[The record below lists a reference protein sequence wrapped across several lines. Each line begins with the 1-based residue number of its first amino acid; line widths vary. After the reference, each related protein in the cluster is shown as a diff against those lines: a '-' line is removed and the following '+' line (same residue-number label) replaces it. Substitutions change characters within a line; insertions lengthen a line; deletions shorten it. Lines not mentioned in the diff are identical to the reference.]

1 MNYIDQIGNDVHI
14 ITSSNA
20 PVNSYDFVDQSDTFK
35 YVIATTVANLVRNY
49 NSRTDSE
56 ISFKYNKTTKDFQ
69 ILFPT
74 GEIITYRGWFHIKTE
89 NHDGMWNLH
98 ASVPTETSNYSQLVA
113 CLPAGGV
120 TFPENRNL
128 DKFLNVL
135 RYSLLNHR
143 HLLKIES
150 EPSVQICENLGP
162 NVFPTSLLRM
172 CEFIDKKYVYSLL
185 YGIFRDL
192 ITENNLHE
200 ILDSGAYEEKYL
212 IWRQFGNNQVFI
224 MYTFE
229 TNCFELVVKEN
240 GIYIYSGLCNVIY
253 DSKIDKL
260 IMCLDTG
267 FQFTYINN
275 NLENLVLPS
284 ALPATRD
291 IAIDEYAD
299 YTAILHLFR
308 LFIIFINRY
317 RDLFHH
323 VNDLSPARELS
334 DIYTEIQQQLIGLDA
349 FPAPRLPT
357 NVEHNIYVSRHPD
370 IISQIHRSLSDSVYS
385 FPNDERIIIKK
396 NDVIHLSIFKYS
408 LQYGEFHLTNEC
420 FKADTERR
428 VFFKINALNSI
439 LVNDTR
445 VITDI
450 LAERLLGN
458 MRVWTPE
465 GARRMRGKTLDDIK
479 ELVRFFYRL
488 VTRLISENPTYFT
501 ISES

>member
-1 MNYIDQIGNDVHI
+1 MNYIDPIGNDVRI
-14 ITSSNA
+14 ISSNA
-20 PVNSYDFVDQSDTFK
+20 PVISYDFVDQSDTFK
-35 YVIATTVANLVRNY
+35 YVIATTVANLVRNF

-56 ISFKYNKTTKDFQ
+56 ISFKYDKKTKDFQ

-74 GEIITYRGWFHIKTE
+74 GEIITYTRWFHIITE
-89 NHDGMWNLH
+89 NYDGMWNLRAFEH
-98 ASVPTETSNYSQLVA
+98 TGYMLGAD
-113 CLPAGGV
+113 LPAGGV

-128 DKFLNVL
+128 DTFLNVL
-135 RYSLLNHR
+135 RMCLLYHR

-150 EPSVQICENLGP
+150 EPSVQICENLES
-162 NVFPTSLLRM
+162 NVFPNSLLRM
-172 CEFIDKKYVYSLL
+172 CRFIDKKYVYSLL
-185 YGIFRDL
+185 CGTFRDL
-192 ITENNLHE
+192 ITENNLHG
-200 ILDSGAYEEKYL
+200 ILENGADEEKYL
-212 IWRQFGNNQVFI
+212 IGRKFGNNQVFI

-229 TNCFELVVKEN
+229 TNCFKLVVVEN
-240 GIYIYSGLCNVIY
+240 GTNIYYGLCNVIY
-253 DSKIDKL
+253 DSAKDKL

-267 FQFTYINN
+267 FQFSYINN
-275 NLENLVLPS
+275 NPENLVLPS
-284 ALPATRD
+284 ALPAARD

-308 LFIIFINRY
+308 LFIVFINRY
-317 RDLFHH
+317 RNLFHH
-323 VNDLSPARELS
+323 ANDLSSEIELS
-334 DIYTEIQQQLIGLDA
+334 DIYSEIQQQLIGFEA

-357 NVEHNIYVSRHPD
+357 TVERNIYISRHPD
-370 IISQIHRSLSDSVYS
+370 IISQIHRSLLDSVYS
-385 FPNDERIIIKK
+385 FPNHERIIIKK
-396 NDVIHLSIFKYS
+396 NYVIHLSIFKYS

-420 FKADTERR
+420 FKENAERR

-458 MRVWTPE
+458 IHVWTPE

-479 ELVRFFYRL
+479 EIIRFFYRL

>member
-1 MNYIDQIGNDVHI
+1 MNYIDPIGNDVRI
-14 ITSSNA
+14 ISSNA
-20 PVNSYDFVDQSDTFK
+20 PVISYDFVDQSDTFK

-49 NSRTDSE
+49 NSKTDSE
-56 ISFKYNKTTKDFQ
+56 IIFRRNTMWDFQ

-74 GEIITYRGWFHIKTE
+74 GEIITYTRWFHIITE
-89 NHDGMWNLH
+89 NYDGMWNLRAFEH
-98 ASVPTETSNYSQLVA
+98 TGYMLGAD
-113 CLPAGGV
+113 LPAGGV

-128 DKFLNVL
+128 DTFLNVL
-135 RYSLLNHR
+135 RNSLLYHR

-150 EPSVQICENLGP
+150 EPSVQICENLES
-162 NVFPTSLLRM
+162 NVFPNSLLRM
-172 CEFIDKKYVYSLL
+172 CRFIDKKYVYSLL
-185 YGIFRDL
+185 CGTFRDL
-192 ITENNLHE
+192 ITENNLHG
-200 ILDSGAYEEKYL
+200 ILENGADEEKYL
-212 IWRQFGNNQVFI
+212 IGRKFGNNQVFI

-229 TNCFELVVKEN
+229 TNCFKLVVVEN
-240 GIYIYSGLCNVIY
+240 GTNIYSGLCNVIY
-253 DSKIDKL
+253 DSTKDKV

-267 FQFTYINN
+267 FQFSYINN
-275 NLENLVLPS
+275 NPENLVLPS
-284 ALPATRD
+284 ALPAGRD

-308 LFIIFINRY
+308 LFIVFINRY
-317 RDLFHH
+317 RNLFHH
-323 VNDLSPARELS
+323 ANDLSPARELS
-334 DIYTEIQQQLIGLDA
+334 DIYSEIQQQLIGFEA
-349 FPAPRLPT
+349 FPVPRLPT
-357 NVEHNIYVSRHPD
+357 TVERNIYISRHPD
-370 IISQIHRSLSDSVYS
+370 IISQIHRSLLDSVYS
-385 FPNDERIIIKK
+385 FPNHERIIIKK
-396 NDVIHLSIFKYS
+396 NYVIHLSIFKYS

-420 FKADTERR
+420 FKENAERR

-458 MRVWTPE
+458 IRVWTPE

-479 ELVRFFYRL
+479 EIIRFFYRL

>member
-1 MNYIDQIGNDVHI
+1 MNYIDPIGNDVHI

-56 ISFKYNKTTKDFQ
+56 IVFRRNTMWNFQ

-74 GEIITYRGWFHIKTE
+74 GEIITYTRWFHIKTE
-89 NHDGMWNLH
+89 NRDGMWNFRAFEHTGYMLG
-98 ASVPTETSNYSQLVA
+98 AS
-113 CLPAGGV
+113 LPAGGV

-128 DKFLNVL
+128 DMFLNVL
-135 RYSLLNHR
+135 RNSLLYHR

-172 CEFIDKKYVYSLL
+172 CNFIDKKYVYSLL

-229 TNCFELVVKEN
+229 TNCFNLVVVEN
-240 GIYIYSGLCNVIY
+240 GTNIYSGLCNVIY
-253 DSKIDKL
+253 DSTKHKL

-267 FQFTYINN
+267 FKFSYINN
-275 NLENLVLPS
+275 NPENLVLPS
-284 ALPATRD
+284 ALPAARD

-308 LFIIFINRY
+308 MFIIFINRY

-323 VNDLSPARELS
+323 VNDLSPAREFS
-334 DIYTEIQQQLIGLDA
+334 DIYTEIQQQLIGFEA
-349 FPAPRLPT
+349 FPAARLPT

-450 LAERLLGN
+450 LAEKLLGN

>member
-1 MNYIDQIGNDVHI
+1 MEYIDPIGNNVHI
-14 ITSSNA
+14 ISSNK
-20 PVNSYDFVDQSDTFK
+20 PINSYDFVDQSDTFK
-35 YVIATTVANLVRNY
+35 YVIATTVSNIVVNY
-49 NSRTDSE
+49 NSKTDSK
-56 ISFKYNKTTKDFQ
+56 ISFKYDKKTKDFQ
-69 ILFPT
+69 IEFPT
-74 GEIITYRGWFHIKTE
+74 GEIITYTGWFHIKTE
-89 NHDGMWNLH
+89 QHNGLWNLRAFEH
-98 ASVPTETSNYSQLVA
+98 TGEMLGAD
-113 CLPAGGV
+113 LPAGGV

-128 DKFLNVL
+128 DMFLNVL
-135 RYSLLNHR
+135 RMCLLYRR
-143 HLLKIES
+143 HLFKIES
-150 EPSVQICENLGP
+150 EPNIQICENLGP

-172 CEFIDKKYVYSLL
+172 CKFTNKKYIYSLL
-185 YGIFRDL
+185 RGTFRDL
-192 ITENNLHE
+192 MTENNLQDA
-200 ILDSGAYEEKYL
+200 LDNDYDEEKYIL
-212 IWRQFGNNQVFI
+212 GKKFGKNQVGI

-229 TNCFELVVKEN
+229 TNCFKLVVKEN

-253 DSKIDKL
+253 DSTIDKL

-267 FQFTYINN
+267 FKFSYINN
-275 NLENLVLPS
+275 NPENLVLPS
-284 ALPATRD
+284 ALPAARD

-317 RDLFHH
+317 RNLFHH

-334 DIYTEIQQQLIGLDA
+334 DIYTEIQQQLIGFEA

-420 FKADTERR
+420 FKDCAEKR
-428 VFFKINALNSI
+428 VFFKINVTNLM
-439 LVNDTR
+439 LVNDTGA
-445 VITDI
+445 ITDS
-450 LAERLLGN
+450 LAEKLFGN
-458 MRVWTPE
+458 IRVWSPE
-465 GARRMRGKTLDDIK
+465 GARRMRGKTLEDIK
-479 ELVRFFYRL
+479 ELIRFFYRL

-501 ISES
+501 ITEG

>member
-1 MNYIDQIGNDVHI
+1 MKYIDPIGNDIHI
-14 ITSSNA
+14 ISSDA
-20 PVNSYDFVDQSDTFK
+20 PVNSYNFVDQSDTFK

-49 NSRTDSE
+49 NSKTDSE

-74 GEIITYRGWFHIKTE
+74 GEIITYTRWFHIITE
-89 NHDGMWNLH
+89 NYDGMWNLRAFEH
-98 ASVPTETSNYSQLVA
+98 TGYMLGAD
-113 CLPAGGV
+113 LPAGGV

-128 DKFLNVL
+128 DTFLNVL
-135 RYSLLNHR
+135 RMCLLYCR

-162 NVFPTSLLRM
+162 NVFSNSLLRM
-172 CEFIDKKYVYSLL
+172 CTFIDKKYVYSLL
-185 YGIFRDL
+185 CGIFRDL
-192 ITENNLHE
+192 ITENNLYG
-200 ILDSGAYEEKYL
+200 ILENGADEEKYL
-212 IWRQFGNNQVFI
+212 IGRKFGNNQVFI

-253 DSKIDKL
+253 DSTIDKL

-267 FQFTYINN
+267 FQFSYINN
-275 NLENLVLPS
+275 NPENLVLPS
-284 ALPATRD
+284 ALPAARD

-308 LFIIFINRY
+308 LFIVFINRY

-323 VNDLSPARELS
+323 ANDLSPARELS
-334 DIYTEIQQQLIGLDA
+334 DIYTEIQQQLIGFEA

-357 NVEHNIYVSRHPD
+357 SAEHNIYVSRHPD
-370 IISQIHRSLSDSVYS
+370 IISQIHRSLLDSVYS

-420 FKADTERR
+420 FKENAERR

-450 LAERLLGN
+450 LAEKLLGN

-479 ELVRFFYRL
+479 EIIRFFYRL

>member
-1 MNYIDQIGNDVHI
+1 MEYIDPIGNDIHI
-14 ITSSNA
+14 ISSNA

-49 NSRTDSE
+49 NSKTDSE
-56 ISFKYNKTTKDFQ
+56 ISFKYDKKTKDFQ

-74 GEIITYRGWFHIKTE
+74 GEIITYTRWFHIKTE
-89 NHDGMWNLH
+89 NYDGMWNL
-98 ASVPTETSNYSQLVA
+98 AAFIPIETSNYFMLGAS
-113 CLPAGGV
+113 LPAGGV
-120 TFPENRNL
+120 TFPDNRNL
-128 DKFLNVL
+128 DMFINVL
-135 RYSLLNHR
+135 RNSLLYHR

-150 EPSVQICENLGP
+150 EPNIQICENLGP
-162 NVFPTSLLRM
+162 NVFPNSLLRM
-172 CEFIDKKYVYSLL
+172 CKFIDKKYVYSLL
-185 YGIFRDL
+185 SGTFRDL

-200 ILDSGAYEEKYL
+200 ILENGADDEKYL
-212 IWRQFGNNQVFI
+212 IGRKFGNNQVFI

-229 TNCFELVVKEN
+229 TNCFNLVVVKN
-240 GIYIYSGLCNVIY
+240 RNIIYSGLCNVIY
-253 DSKIDKL
+253 DSTKDKL

-267 FQFTYINN
+267 FQFSYINN
-275 NLENLVLPS
+275 NPENLVLPS
-284 ALPATRD
+284 TLSATRD

-323 VNDLSPARELS
+323 ANDLSPERELL
-334 DIYTEIQQQLIGLDA
+334 DIYSEIQQQLIGFDA

-357 NVEHNIYVSRHPD
+357 SVERNIYVSRHPD
-370 IISQIHRSLSDSVYS
+370 IIPQIHRSLLDSVYS
-385 FPNDERIIIKK
+385 YPNHERIIIKK
-396 NDVIHLSIFKYS
+396 NYVIHLSIFKYS

-420 FKADTERR
+420 FKADVERR

-439 LVNDTR
+439 LINDTR

-450 LAERLLGN
+450 LAEKLLGSIH
-458 MRVWTPE
+458 VWTPE

-479 ELVRFFYRL
+479 EIIRFFIRL
-488 VTRLISENPTYFT
+488 VTKLISDNPTYFT

>member
-1 MNYIDQIGNDVHI
+1 MNYIDSIGNDVRI
-14 ITSSNA
+14 ISSNA
-20 PVNSYDFVDQSDTFK
+20 PVISYDFVDQSDTFK

-49 NSRTDSE
+49 NSKTDSE
-56 ISFKYNKTTKDFQ
+56 IVFRRNTMWNFQ

-74 GEIITYRGWFHIKTE
+74 GEIITYTRWFHIITE
-89 NHDGMWNLH
+89 NYDGMWNLRAFEH
-98 ASVPTETSNYSQLVA
+98 TGYMLGAD
-113 CLPAGGV
+113 LPAGGV

-128 DKFLNVL
+128 DTFLNVL
-135 RYSLLNHR
+135 RMCLLYHR

-150 EPSVQICENLGP
+150 EPSVQICENLES
-162 NVFPTSLLRM
+162 NVFPNSLLRM
-172 CEFIDKKYVYSLL
+172 CRFIDKKYVYSLL
-185 YGIFRDL
+185 CGTFRDL
-192 ITENNLHE
+192 ITENNLHG
-200 ILDSGAYEEKYL
+200 ILENGADEEKYL
-212 IWRQFGNNQVFI
+212 IGRKFGNNQVFI

-229 TNCFELVVKEN
+229 TNCFKLVVVEN
-240 GIYIYSGLCNVIY
+240 GTNIYSGLCNVIY
-253 DSKIDKL
+253 DSTKDKV

-267 FQFTYINN
+267 FQFSYINN
-275 NLENLVLPS
+275 NPENLVLPS
-284 ALPATRD
+284 ALPAGRD

-308 LFIIFINRY
+308 LFIVFINRY
-317 RDLFHH
+317 RNLFHH
-323 VNDLSPARELS
+323 ANDLSPARELS
-334 DIYTEIQQQLIGLDA
+334 DIYSEIQQQLIGFEA
-349 FPAPRLPT
+349 FPVPRLPT
-357 NVEHNIYVSRHPD
+357 TVERNIYISRHPD
-370 IISQIHRSLSDSVYS
+370 IISQIHRSLLDSVYS
-385 FPNDERIIIKK
+385 FPNHERIIIKK
-396 NDVIHLSIFKYS
+396 NYVIHLSIFKYS

-420 FKADTERR
+420 FKENAERR

-458 MRVWTPE
+458 IRVWTPE

-479 ELVRFFYRL
+479 EIIRFFYRL

>member
-1 MNYIDQIGNDVHI
+1 MNYIDPIGNDVRI
-14 ITSSNA
+14 ISSNA
-20 PVNSYDFVDQSDTFK
+20 PVISYDFVDQSDTFK

-49 NSRTDSE
+49 NSKTDSE
-56 ISFKYNKTTKDFQ
+56 IVFRRNTMWNFQ

-74 GEIITYRGWFHIKTE
+74 GEIITYTRWFHIITE
-89 NHDGMWNLH
+89 NYDGMWNLRAFEH
-98 ASVPTETSNYSQLVA
+98 TGYMLGAD
-113 CLPAGGV
+113 LPAGGV

-128 DKFLNVL
+128 DTFLNVL
-135 RYSLLNHR
+135 RMCLLYHR

-162 NVFPTSLLRM
+162 NVFPNSLLRM
-172 CEFIDKKYVYSLL
+172 CRFIDKKYVYSLL
-185 YGIFRDL
+185 CGTFRDL
-192 ITENNLHE
+192 ITENNLHG
-200 ILDSGAYEEKYL
+200 ILENGADEEKYL
-212 IWRQFGNNQVFI
+212 IGRKFGNNQVFI

-229 TNCFELVVKEN
+229 TNCFKLVVVEN
-240 GIYIYSGLCNVIY
+240 GTNIYSGLCNVIY
-253 DSKIDKL
+253 DSTKDKV

-267 FQFTYINN
+267 FQFSYINN
-275 NLENLVLPS
+275 NPENLVLPS
-284 ALPATRD
+284 ALPAGRD

-308 LFIIFINRY
+308 LFIVFINRY
-317 RDLFHH
+317 RNLFHH
-323 VNDLSPARELS
+323 ANDLSPARELS
-334 DIYTEIQQQLIGLDA
+334 DIYSEIQQQLIGFEA
-349 FPAPRLPT
+349 FPVPRLPT
-357 NVEHNIYVSRHPD
+357 TVERNIYISRHPD
-370 IISQIHRSLSDSVYS
+370 IISQIHRSLLDSVYS
-385 FPNDERIIIKK
+385 FPNHERIIIKK
-396 NDVIHLSIFKYS
+396 NYVIHLSIFKYS

-420 FKADTERR
+420 FKENAERR

-458 MRVWTPE
+458 IRVWTPE

-479 ELVRFFYRL
+479 EIIRFFYRL

>member
-1 MNYIDQIGNDVHI
+1 MEYIDPIGNDIHI
-14 ITSSNA
+14 ISSNA

-49 NSRTDSE
+49 NSKTDSE
-56 ISFKYNKTTKDFQ
+56 LVFRCYAMWNFQ
-69 ILFPT
+69 IVFPT
-74 GEIITYRGWFHIKTE
+74 GEIISYRGWFHIRTE
-89 NHDGMWNLH
+89 NYDGMWNLR
-98 ASVPTETSNYSQLVA
+98 AFVPTETSNYSLLGA
-113 CLPAGGV
+113 SLPAGGV

-128 DKFLNVL
+128 DMFLNVL
-135 RYSLLNHR
+135 RNSLLYHR

-150 EPSVQICENLGP
+150 EPILQICENLGP
-162 NVFPTSLLRM
+162 NVFPNSLVRM
-172 CEFIDKKYVYSLL
+172 CRFIDKKYVYSLL
-185 YGIFRDL
+185 CGTFRDL

-200 ILDSGAYEEKYL
+200 ILENGADEEKYL
-212 IWRQFGNNQVFI
+212 IGRKFGNNQVFI

-229 TNCFELVVKEN
+229 TNCFRLVVVEN
-240 GIYIYSGLCNVIY
+240 GINIYYGLCNVIY
-253 DSKIDKL
+253 DSTKDKL

-267 FQFTYINN
+267 FQFSYINN
-275 NLENLVLPS
+275 NPENLVLPS

-299 YTAILHLFR
+299 FTAILHLFR
-308 LFIIFINRY
+308 LFIIFINRF

-323 VNDLSPARELS
+323 VNNLSPEIELL
-334 DIYTEIQQQLIGLDA
+334 DIYSEIQRQLIGFDA

-357 NVEHNIYVSRHPD
+357 SVERNIYVSRHPD
-370 IISQIHRSLSDSVYS
+370 IIPQIHRSLLDSVYS
-385 FPNDERIIIKK
+385 YPNHERIIIKK
-396 NDVIHLSIFKYS
+396 NYVIHLSIFKYS

-420 FKADTERR
+420 FKADVERR

-450 LAERLLGN
+450 LAEKLFGDIH
-458 MRVWTPE
+458 VWTPE

-479 ELVRFFYRL
+479 ELVRFFIRL

>member
-1 MNYIDQIGNDVHI
+1 MNYIDPIGNDVRI
-14 ITSSNA
+14 ISSNA
-20 PVNSYDFVDQSDTFK
+20 PVISYDFVDQSDTFK

-56 ISFKYNKTTKDFQ
+56 IIFRRNTMWNFQ

-74 GEIITYRGWFHIKTE
+74 GEIITYTRWFHIITE
-89 NHDGMWNLH
+89 NYDGMWNLRAFEH
-98 ASVPTETSNYSQLVA
+98 TGYMLGAD
-113 CLPAGGV
+113 LPAGGV

-128 DKFLNVL
+128 DTFLNVL
-135 RYSLLNHR
+135 RNSLLYHR

-150 EPSVQICENLGP
+150 EPSVQICENLES
-162 NVFPTSLLRM
+162 NVFPNSLLRM
-172 CEFIDKKYVYSLL
+172 CRFIDKKYVYSLL
-185 YGIFRDL
+185 CGTFRDL
-192 ITENNLHE
+192 ITENNLHG
-200 ILDSGAYEEKYL
+200 ILENGADEEKYL
-212 IWRQFGNNQVFI
+212 IGRKFGNNQVFI

-229 TNCFELVVKEN
+229 TNCFKLVVVEN
-240 GIYIYSGLCNVIY
+240 GTNIYSGLCNVIY
-253 DSKIDKL
+253 DSTKDKV

-267 FQFTYINN
+267 FQFSYINN
-275 NLENLVLPS
+275 NPENLVLPS
-284 ALPATRD
+284 ALPAGRD

-308 LFIIFINRY
+308 LFIVFINRY
-317 RDLFHH
+317 RNLFHH
-323 VNDLSPARELS
+323 ANDLSPARELS
-334 DIYTEIQQQLIGLDA
+334 DIYSEIQQQLIGFEA
-349 FPAPRLPT
+349 FPVPRLPT
-357 NVEHNIYVSRHPD
+357 TVERNIYISRHPD
-370 IISQIHRSLSDSVYS
+370 IISQIHRSLLDSVYS
-385 FPNDERIIIKK
+385 FPNHERIIIKK
-396 NDVIHLSIFKYS
+396 NYVIHLSIFKYS

-420 FKADTERR
+420 FKENAERR

-458 MRVWTPE
+458 IRVWTPE

-479 ELVRFFYRL
+479 EIIRFFYRL

>member
-1 MNYIDQIGNDVHI
+1 M
-14 ITSSNA
+14 
-20 PVNSYDFVDQSDTFK
+20 
-35 YVIATTVANLVRNY
+35 
-49 NSRTDSE
+49 
-56 ISFKYNKTTKDFQ
+56 
-69 ILFPT
+69 
-74 GEIITYRGWFHIKTE
+74 
-89 NHDGMWNLH
+89 
-98 ASVPTETSNYSQLVA
+98 
-113 CLPAGGV
+113 
-120 TFPENRNL
+120 
-128 DKFLNVL
+128 
-135 RYSLLNHR
+135 
-143 HLLKIES
+143 
-150 EPSVQICENLGP
+150 
-162 NVFPTSLLRM
+162 
-172 CEFIDKKYVYSLL
+172 
-185 YGIFRDL
+185 
-192 ITENNLHE
+192 
-200 ILDSGAYEEKYL
+200 
-212 IWRQFGNNQVFI
+212 
-224 MYTFE
+224 
-229 TNCFELVVKEN
+229 
-240 GIYIYSGLCNVIY
+240 
-253 DSKIDKL
+253 
-260 IMCLDTG
+260 
-267 FQFTYINN
+267 
-275 NLENLVLPS
+275 
-284 ALPATRD
+284 
-291 IAIDEYAD
+291 
-299 YTAILHLFR
+299 
-308 LFIIFINRY
+308 
-317 RDLFHH
+317 
-323 VNDLSPARELS
+323 S
-334 DIYTEIQQQLIGLDA
+334 DIYTEIQQQLIGFDA

>member
-1 MNYIDQIGNDVHI
+1 MNYFDPIGNEIHI
-14 ITSSNA
+14 ISSNE
-20 PVNSYDFVDQSDTFK
+20 PVNLYDFVDQSDTFK

-49 NSRTDSE
+49 NSKTDSE
-56 ISFKYNKTTKDFQ
+56 ISFKYDKKTKDFQ

-74 GEIITYRGWFHIKTE
+74 REIITYTGWFHIKTE
-89 NHDGMWNLH
+89 NQDGMWNLR
-98 ASVPTETSNYSQLVA
+98 ASVPTEMSNYSALDA

-150 EPSVQICENLGP
+150 EPNIQICENLGP
-162 NVFPTSLLRM
+162 NVFPSSLLRM
-172 CEFIDKKYVYSLL
+172 CKFIDKKYVYSLL
-185 YGIFRDL
+185 LGTFRDL
-192 ITENNLHE
+192 ITENNLQE

-212 IWRQFGNNQVFI
+212 IWREFGNNQVFI

-253 DSKIDKL
+253 DSTKDKL
-260 IMCLDTG
+260 IMYLDTG
-267 FQFTYINN
+267 FQFSYINDN
-275 NLENLVLPS
+275 PENLVLPS
-284 ALPATRD
+284 TSPAARD

-323 VNDLSPARELS
+323 VNDLSPEAELI
-334 DIYTEIQQQLIGLDA
+334 DIYSEIQQQLIGFDA

-357 NVEHNIYVSRHPD
+357 SVERNIYVSRHPD
-370 IISQIHRSLSDSVYS
+370 IISQIHRSLLESVYS
-385 FPNDERIIIKK
+385 FPNNERIIIKK

-420 FKADTERR
+420 FKADAERR

-450 LAERLLGN
+450 LAENLFGDIRI
-458 MRVWTPE
+458 WTPE

-488 VTRLISENPTYFT
+488 VTKLISDNPTYFT

>member
-1 MNYIDQIGNDVHI
+1 MEYIDPIGNDIHI
-14 ITSSNA
+14 ISSNA

-35 YVIATTVANLVRNY
+35 YVIATTVSNLVRNY
-49 NSRTDSE
+49 NSKTNSE
-56 ISFKYNKTTKDFQ
+56 IVFRRDTMWNFQ

-74 GEIITYRGWFHIKTE
+74 GEIITYRGWFHIQTE
-89 NHDGMWNLH
+89 NYNGMWNLR
-98 ASVPTETSNYSQLVA
+98 AFVPTETSNYSLLGA
-113 CLPAGGV
+113 SLPAGGI

-128 DKFLNVL
+128 DMFLNVL
-135 RYSLLNHR
+135 RNSLLYRR

-162 NVFPTSLLRM
+162 NVFPNSLLRM
-172 CEFIDKKYVYSLL
+172 CKFIDKKYVYSLL
-185 YGIFRDL
+185 CGTFRDL

-200 ILDSGAYEEKYL
+200 ILENGADEAKYL
-212 IWRQFGNNQVFI
+212 IGRKFGNNQVFI

-229 TNCFELVVKEN
+229 TNCFNLVVVEN
-240 GIYIYSGLCNVIY
+240 GTNIYNGPCNVIY
-253 DSKIDKL
+253 DSTKDKL
-260 IMCLDTG
+260 ILCLDTG
-267 FQFTYINN
+267 FQFIYIND

-284 ALPATRD
+284 ALPAARD
-291 IAIDEYAD
+291 MAIDEYAD

-323 VNDLSPARELS
+323 VNDLSPARELI
-334 DIYTEIQQQLIGLDA
+334 DIYSEIQQQLIGFEA
-349 FPAPRLPT
+349 FPEPRLPT
-357 NVEHNIYVSRHPD
+357 TVERNIYISRHPD
-370 IISQIHRSLSDSVYS
+370 VISQIHRSLLDSVYS
-385 FPNDERIIIKK
+385 FPNHERIIIKK

-420 FKADTERR
+420 FQADAERR

-445 VITDI
+445 VIMDI

-458 MRVWTPE
+458 IRVWTRE

-479 ELVRFFYRL
+479 ELVCFFYRL

>member
-1 MNYIDQIGNDVHI
+1 MDYIDQIGNDIHI
-14 ITSSNA
+14 ISSNA

-49 NSRTDSE
+49 NSKTDSE
-56 ISFKYNKTTKDFQ
+56 ISFKYDKRTKDFQ

-74 GEIITYRGWFHIKTE
+74 GEIITYTGWFHIKTE
-89 NHDGMWNLH
+89 NQDGMWNLRAFVH
-98 ASVPTETSNYSQLVA
+98 TETSNYSQLGA
-113 CLPAGGV
+113 DLPAGGV

-128 DKFLNVL
+128 DTFLNVL

-143 HLLKIES
+143 HLLKIDS

-172 CEFIDKKYVYSLL
+172 CRFIDKKYVYSLL
-185 YGIFRDL
+185 CGTFRDL

-200 ILDSGAYEEKYL
+200 ILDSGADDEKYL
-212 IWRQFGNNQVFI
+212 IGRKFGNNQVFI

-229 TNCFELVVKEN
+229 TNRFRLVVVEN
-240 GIYIYSGLCNVIY
+240 GINIYSGLCNVIY
-253 DSKIDKL
+253 DSTTDKL
-260 IMCLDTG
+260 IMRLDTG
-267 FQFTYINN
+267 FKFTYINN

-284 ALPATRD
+284 ALPAASD
-291 IAIDEYAD
+291 IAVDEYAD

-323 VNDLSPARELS
+323 VADVHLLELP
-334 DIYTEIQQQLIGLDA
+334 DIYSEIQQQLIGFDA

-357 NVEHNIYVSRHPD
+357 NVERNIYVSRHPD
-370 IISQIHRSLSDSVYS
+370 IIPQIHRSLLESVYS
-385 FPNDERIIIKK
+385 FPNHERIIIKK

-420 FKADTERR
+420 FKADAERR

-450 LAERLLGN
+450 LAEQLLGSI
-458 MRVWTPE
+458 RVWTPE

-501 ISES
+501 INES